1 MSLLREAFS
10 DSPSFLHA
18 LWPHYWNSWRL
29 RYNNLFTCLQPL
41 KTVNTL
47 NVVVWWNS
55 VIHLWFILVFGQ
67 QEALNNVGGEVTFLL
82 PFNSLSELC
91 PSWQINKGNMWF
103 HTTYTHKLCQV
114 ITENKHKLSKQLHIG
129 RRSFI
134 SAHLGLRWEHS
145 GTDKQDGG
153 TQVLTSGGAVRG
165 GGQNTKW
172 WLCPSL
178 SAMGFVEINKISQ
191 IWKTKAIYSELAKA
205 RESAT
210 TTWVWQRLKDR
221 QRSGKGL

>member
-1 MSLLREAFS
+1 MCPLRSTLL
-10 DSPSFLHA
+10 
-18 LWPHYWNSWRL
+18 PHYWNSWRL

-41 KTVNTL
+41 KTMNTL

-114 ITENKHKLSKQLHIG
+114 ITENTSFPSNYILGEDPFSLHIWGWDESTPAPTSRMEVHKFWLLGG
-129 RRSFI
+129 RCGEAARTPS
-134 SAHLGLRWEHS
+134 
-145 GTDKQDGG
+145 DGCVPAF
-153 TQVLTSGGAVRG
+153 QLWA
-165 GGQNTKW
+165 
-172 WLCPSL
+172 L
-178 SAMGFVEINKISQ
+178 
-191 IWKTKAIYSELAKA
+191 WK
-205 RESAT
+205 
-210 TTWVWQRLKDR
+210 
-221 QRSGKGL
+221 